1 MRFKVEAEEAKKE
14 NAFLIYISRP
24 MCSPGNHQSE
34 KEVIELY
41 KSNKFDYVINNDG
54 TLEDLFYKVKQL
66 VYENK
71 PIAQ

>member
-1 MRFKVEAEEAKKE
+1 
-14 NAFLIYISRP
+14 